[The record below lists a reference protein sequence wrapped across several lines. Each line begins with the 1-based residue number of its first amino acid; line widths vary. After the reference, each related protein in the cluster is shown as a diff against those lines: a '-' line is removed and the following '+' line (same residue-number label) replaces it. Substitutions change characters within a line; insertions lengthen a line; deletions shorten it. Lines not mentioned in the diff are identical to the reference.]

1 MRKLI
6 YLLLLLPFFGLGQAE
21 EIVTYKTSTQFG
33 LANQKNK
40 FIIDNGVLSVIALD
54 VEKKTAKLNKKI
66 GISDTLTYPYML
78 VKVENEFS
86 EKDYWYEFQNS
97 EIQIKVMPS
106 HPSVSIKMRD
116 SFTGEIV
123 AIQTYY

>member
-1 MRKLI
+1 
-6 YLLLLLPFFGLGQAE
+6 
-21 EIVTYKTSTQFG
+21 
-33 LANQKNK
+33 
-40 FIIDNGVLSVIALD
+40 
-54 VEKKTAKLNKKI
+54 
-66 GISDTLTYPYML
+66 ML

-123 AIQTYY
+123 ASQTYY